1 MQMRRWRRCGAVLA
15 LAVGALVA
23 LPATARAQGDGGD
36 GENGGIPP
44 GARVTKIGPQEV
56 VIEHADGHVSKYD
69 DPSQQAPA
77 CTSNADCT
85 VKALGILSIFG
96 AATYEDWTTSVE
108 VAGASAGPSGP
119 AVPIGAA
126 E

>member
-1 MQMRRWRRCGAVLA
+1 MQMRRWRRFGAVLA
-15 LAVGALVA
+15 LAAGALVA
-23 LPATARAQGDGGD
+23 LPATARAQDGN
-36 GENGGIPP
+36 GEIPA

-56 VIEHADGHVSKYD
+56 VIEHADGHISKYD

-77 CTSNADCT
+77 CNSNADCA
-85 VKALGILSIFG
+85 VKALGIMTLFA
-96 AATYEDWTTSVE
+96 AATYEDWTTSVDA
-108 VAGASAGPSGP
+108 AGASAGPSGP

>member
-1 MQMRRWRRCGAVLA
+1 MLA

-23 LPATARAQGDGGD
+23 LPATARAQDGDDGGS
-36 GENGGIPP
+36 GEIPP
-44 GARVTKIGPQEV
+44 GAHVTKIGPQEV
-56 VIEHADGHVSKYD
+56 VIEHADGHISKYD

-77 CTSNADCT
+77 CQSNADCT
-85 VKALGILSIFG
+85 VKALGILSVFA

-108 VAGASAGPSGP
+108 VAGSSAGPSG
-119 AVPIGAA
+119 AAIPIGAA

>member
-1 MQMRRWRRCGAVLA
+1 MLA
-15 LAVGALVA
+15 LAAGALVA
-23 LPATARAQGDGGD
+23 LPVTARAQEPNDAV
-36 GENGGIPP
+36 PP

-56 VIEHADGHVSKYD
+56 VIEHPDGHISKYD

-77 CTSNADCT
+77 CKSNADCA
-85 VKALGILSIFG
+85 VKAFGIMALFG

-108 VAGASAGPSGP
+108 VAGTSAGPSGP
-119 AVPIGAA
+119 AVPIGAP